1 MKILSS
7 VLSVFAI
14 TTIAAGTVAAEPM
27 IVTPAGLA
35 PGEQFRV
42 VFVTDRVTN
51 ATSTD
56 LSTYDSFVTTD
67 ANGATYNGTTMTWKA
82 IISNSTTN
90 ARDHIG
96 LLSDSTI
103 PVFRVDGTQVSTG
116 NLWSSSLIAPINKGI
131 SGNIIETSV
140 WAGTNEDGSRKDGYT
155 LGYGGVT
162 LGHTLFTTGRWI
174 DNHPVSGIPFHQNYW
189 MYGISE
195 ILTVPAAVP
204 EPSTVMLAGLGGLAA
219 WAYSCK
225 RKQN

>member
-7 VLSVFAI
+7 ALSVFAI
-14 TTIAAGTVAAEPM
+14 TTIAAGAVAAAPIM
-27 IVTPAGLA
+27 VTPAGLA

-67 ANGATYNGTTMTWKA
+67 ANGATYHGTTIAWKA

-131 SGNIIETSV
+131 SGNIIEVSV

-174 DNHPVSGIPFHQNYW
+174 DNLFTSGIPFHHNYW

-195 ILTVPAAVP
+195 ILTVPATVP
-204 EPSTVMLAGLGGLAA
+204 EPSTMMLVGLGGLSAL
-219 WAYSCK
+219 AYSFK
-225 RKQN
+225 RKRN